1 MTDHFSFPSFDNG
14 RFQLYLLADNSNPV
28 KTRYALYS
36 KAWELGR
43 VDVYLSGEIVVQPNE
58 VGEIYLKNIQI
69 DSELAILIEQ

>member
-1 MTDHFSFPSFDNG
+1 MTDRFSFPSFDNG
-14 RFQLYLLADNSNPV
+14 RFQLYLLTDNSNPV

-36 KAWELGR
+36 KDWELGR
-43 VDVYLSGEIVVQPNE
+43 VDVYLSGEIVVQPND